1 MKEKFDGSPFSL
13 EEFRSAKDTDFSF
26 FFRLKSSGFFFFEG
40 KGEDPL
46 DRVG

>member
-1 MKEKFDGSPFSL
+1 MKEKFDGSPFSP
-13 EEFRSAKDTDFSF
+13 EEFRKDTDFSF
-26 FFRLKSSGFFFFEG
+26 FFRLKSPRFFFSKG